1 MFTQADVAF
10 LRISGE
16 VMILHDCMIE
26 DEGWPNILL
35 SEKALIFDV
44 ERHIPLDVLYIS
56 CINMAIYVETNIH
69 DLTPSL
75 WKICVVS
82 LFLLLVEVV
91 AS

>member
-1 MFTQADVAF
+1 M
-10 LRISGE
+10 
-16 VMILHDCMIE
+16 HDCMIE